1 MNMSRKERLN
11 KIREEIRL
19 LTQMRDELILKSGYS
34 SVEAYYQDLE
44 QRKDKQDNLMNTN
57 DKQNNVIN
65 MNDKEN
71 KDKQNILI
79 NTNYSIDKAA

>member
-1 MNMSRKERLN
+1 MIMNRNERLN

-19 LTQMRDELILKSGYS
+19 LKQMRNELILKSGYS
-34 SVEAYYQDLE
+34 NVEAYYQNLE
-44 QRKDKQDNLMNTN
+44 QRKDKQDNLINTK

-65 MNDKEN
+65 TNDKEN